1 MIVLLAGTSGTGKS
15 TLAALLAA
23 RLGITTLLSTD
34 SIRHM
39 LRSFHSREE
48 APLLYA
54 STYQVGW
61 GGTCQLLAVQYQN
74 LQLAQP
80 CRDSPCSTQPP
91 AKMLFSLLRSLLGLC
106 CMALYDH
113 RMDWPCAGFLL
124 MSCALVLTDCT
135 RYLSCG
141 EAAHL
146 RAPWCQSA
154 SCLLLMHPLSLS
166 SSLTGRV
173 GL

>member
-54 STYQVGW
+54 STYQVGSVT
-61 GGTCQLLAVQYQN
+61 TCQLPAGQYQGCAACYRT
-74 LQLAQP
+74 L
-80 CRDSPCSTQPP
+80 CSTQIPGTVLSTSILGCMP
-91 AKMLFSLLRSLLGLC
+91 HLDYHTYWVCSIMLWLC
-106 CMALYDH
+106 I
-113 RMDWPCAGFLL
+113 
-124 MSCALVLTDCT
+124 
-135 RYLSCG
+135 
-141 EAAHL
+141 
-146 RAPWCQSA
+146 
-154 SCLLLMHPLSLS
+154 
-166 SSLTGRV
+166 
-173 GL
+173 

>member
-39 LRSFHSREE
+39 LRSFHSRQE

-61 GGTCQLLAVQYQN
+61 VVICQLLA
-74 LQLAQP
+74 AQCQICRLHSARTSLCCVHSLVRGSEQP
-80 CRDSPCSTQPP
+80 ASCWRDSIRVCSLHKH
-91 AKMLFSLLRSLLGLC
+91 AGRSLCSSHVPGI
-106 CMALYDH
+106 
-113 RMDWPCAGFLL
+113 
-124 MSCALVLTDCT
+124 V
-135 RYLSCG
+135 
-141 EAAHL
+141 
-146 RAPWCQSA
+146 
-154 SCLLLMHPLSLS
+154 LS
-166 SSLTGRV
+166 SSNLPSWLTWTTNRL
-173 GL
+173 GLLRIML

>member
-61 GGTCQLLAVQYQN
+61 
-74 LQLAQP
+74 
-80 CRDSPCSTQPP
+80 
-91 AKMLFSLLRSLLGLC
+91 
-106 CMALYDH
+106 
-113 RMDWPCAGFLL
+113 
-124 MSCALVLTDCT
+124 
-135 RYLSCG
+135 
-141 EAAHL
+141 
-146 RAPWCQSA
+146 A
-154 SCLLLMHPLSLS
+154 SIC
-166 SSLTGRV
+166 
-173 GL
+173 